1 MSRALLTIGALA
13 ALVAA
18 VALAGPAAP
27 AGTPLP
33 TAGAPHTIARTPAR
47 IGELFADGNRVAWTS
62 AAGVSVLDRTTGRT
76 STAKVACR
84 SRNEIWTSTVV
95 AGHVLVGCDSVTST
109 ELGRRLRTIA
119 PGGAARDVADYIYS
133 KKTFDG
139 YDLAFAYGEPV
150 RAAGDGATLMWFAF
164 SGDGPPWRQNVW
176 RLVGNRAQR
185 VPYTAPFAADLAVSG
200 RQFATLG
207 WPQACGCDR
216 FASYSP
222 SGNAV
227 AWSDAGAVWLAAPD
241 GTKQRRLPGVRAS
254 ASSAPSAEPR
264 WSPGGATL
272 AFDPDDAIYVVNA
285 DGSGERKVATGSLPA
300 WSPDGKRL
308 AFVEASDLWVVN
320 VDGAGLRRLTTDALA
335 GTSRPDWSPDGTTLT
350 AARAGDV
357 WVVDVASGA
366 ERDVTPNAAFDDRDP
381 VWSPAPGG
389 PIAFERRQ
397 ALPNGN
403 TGSSVTVVDASGA
416 NLREVARHTNA
427 LHIELY
433 PSWSRDGKRLA
444 FVYDDRFDGLALIL
458 VVNADG
464 TGLRSVSDQAHFGAP
479 SWSPDGTRVVFGDD
493 VAAPSQERGG
503 IYTAATN
510 VDVPATER
518 IFPAGS
524 TPLEVRDAVTG
535 KLVRRWALERGRT
548 TPGTVAFSGDYVATA
563 VDGTVAPFDVATG
576 KALRPVKIPV
586 SGSVSRL
593 SAAGRWAVLR
603 ADGRIIL
610 LDLASGRS
618 ATLARVPVRGTAGPV
633 LEGQRVVWAEPSATG
648 SRVREIALR

>member
-1 MSRALLTIGALA
+1 MVRALSITAALA

-18 VALAGPAAP
+18 VLLAGPATP

-33 TAGAPHTIARTPAR
+33 KAGPAHTLARTPTR
-47 IGELFADGNRVAWTS
+47 IGELFAEATRVAWTS
-62 AAGVSVLDRTTGRT
+62 ASGVSVLDRATGRT
-76 STAKVACR
+76 RTTKVACR
-84 SRNEIWTSTVV
+84 ARNEIWTSTVV
-95 AGHVLVGCDSVTST
+95 AGRALVGCDSVTST
-109 ELGRRLRTIA
+109 ELGRRLRALT
-119 PGGAARDVADYIYS
+119 PGGSARDVADYVYS

-150 RAAGDGATLMWFAF
+150 RAAGDGSTLVWFAF
-164 SGDGPPWRQNVW
+164 SGDGPPWHQDVW
-176 RLVGNRAQR
+176 RLVGNQAKR
-185 VPYTAPFAADLAVSG
+185 VPYSAPFAADLAVSG
-200 RQFATLG
+200 RRFATLG

-222 SGNAV
+222 DGKEIV
-227 AWSDAGAVWLAAPD
+227 WSDGGAVWLAAPD
-241 GTKQRRLPGVRAS
+241 GTKKRRVPGVRAS
-254 ASSAPSAEPR
+254 AASAPAAAPR
-264 WSPGGATL
+264 WAPSGAAL

-320 VDGAGLRRLTTDALA
+320 ADGTGLRRLTTDALT
-335 GTSRPDWSPDGTTLT
+335 GTSRPDWSPDGTTLA

-366 ERDVTPNAAFDDRDP
+366 ERDLTPSATFDDRDP
-381 VWSPAPGG
+381 VWSPVPGG

-397 ALPNGN
+397 ALANGN

-416 NLREVARHTNA
+416 NVREVARHTNA

-479 SWSPDGTRVVFGDD
+479 SWSPDGTHVVFGDD

-524 TPLEVRDAVTG
+524 TPLEVRDVRTG

-548 TPGTVAFSGDYVATA
+548 TPGTLAFSGDYVTTA
-563 VDGTVAPFDVATG
+563 VDGTVAPFDVASG
-576 KALRPVKIPV
+576 KALRPVKLPV
-586 SGSVSRL
+586 AGSVSRL
-593 SAAGRWAVLR
+593 SGSGRWAVAR
-603 ADGRIIL
+603 VDGRIVL
-610 LDLASGRS
+610 MDLPTGRV
-618 ATLARVPVRGTAGPV
+618 ATLARVPPSGTAGPV
-633 LEGQRVVWAEPSATG
+633 IEDRRVVWAEPAGAG
-648 SRVREIALR
+648 SRVREIVLR